1 MEQSDSIRNT
11 DLKIVA
17 LLAVMLVCLLA
28 LIVLLFHDTSVAE
41 SRMRPML
48 SAHAAALKT
57 EPAPRSPAA
66 GSTGQT
72 KGAAVTPEENWAA
85 DDSAHGMRPDAA
97 H

>member
-1 MEQSDSIRNT
+1 MEQRDLTPNT

-28 LIVLLFHDTSVAE
+28 LIVLLFHDSSVAE
-41 SRMRPML
+41 SRMKPML
-48 SAHAAALKT
+48 SAHAAVLKT
-57 EPAPRSPAA
+57 EPVPPSPSA
-66 GSTGQT
+66 QT
-72 KGAAVTPEENWAA
+72 KGAAVAPEENWAA

>member
-1 MEQSDSIRNT
+1 MEQRYSTPNT

-28 LIVLLFHDTSVAE
+28 LIVLLFHDSSVAE
-41 SRMRPML
+41 SRMKPML
-48 SAHAAALKT
+48 SAHAAVLKT
-57 EPAPRSPAA
+57 EPVPPSPAA
-66 GSTGQT
+66 ASTGQT
-72 KGAAVTPEENWAA
+72 KGAAVAPEENWAA